1 MKIAQKSSFSIL
13 MAAVGVFCVSSVNAA
28 PILIGDTTFG
38 GGVDSWQAIMVIGEN
53 DGYTNTT
60 GLAQQF
66 DVTKFDFRVGAN
78 RGAVTPFVVRVNDAV
93 ANDFTILA
101 IGDTRT
107 SGLDYNAT
115 GDFSF
120 DFSSVLSSITLNP
133 GDLIAPGF
141 LDADAAGNSSGSVI
155 PFFGGDSVFLT
166 GSPANSGSGNLLN
179 GVGAAPTFGTN
190 TFASGLARNY
200 SFNITLEETASVP
213 EPTSLALMGLG
224 LAGLGFSRK
233 RKTA

>member
-1 MKIAQKSSFSIL
+1 MKATQKTTLAII
-13 MAAVGVFCVSSVNAA
+13 MAAMGTLSASSAYA
-28 PILIGDTTFG
+28 TPIVIGDTTFG

-66 DVTKFDFRVGAN
+66 DVTTFDFRVGVN
-78 RGAVTPFVVRVNDAV
+78 RGAVTPFVVRVNNAI

-101 IGDTRT
+101 IGDTRS
-107 SGLDYNAT
+107 SGIDYNAT

-120 DFSSVLSSITLNP
+120 DFSTVLSSITLNP

-141 LDADAAGNSSGSVI
+141 LDADAAGNSNGSVI

-179 GVGAAPTFGTN
+179 GVGGSPTFGGN
-190 TFASGLARNY
+190 TFVNGLARNY
-200 SFNITLEETASVP
+200 SFNITLEEVASVP
-213 EPTSLALMGLG
+213 EPATLALMGLG

-233 RKTA
+233 RKAA